1 LSNADLSIEEGLMA
15 KGKDRGNREK
25 KKPKAKKPASG
36 PATSILSPR
45 SLSAQS
51 APPKKQGQ

>member
-1 LSNADLSIEEGLMA
+1 MA

-25 KKPKAKKPASG
+25 KKPKTKKPGSG
-36 PATSILSPR
+36 PAASILSPK
-45 SLSAQS
+45 SMSAQS